1 MAGAFDNLGIKREEF
16 FTDIGKEETFTE
28 TLIRYGNKYQLD
40 RNSATNSLFGNESFV
55 AITKPEIPK
64 CESWGALEKLN
75 KEKELIGIYLSAH
88 PLDEYNIIL
97 KYVCNTGVIELK
109 DRSTLRGRDIL
120 LGGIVTATRE
130 GMSKTGKPYCIVKI
144 EDFTGSDEVPLFGSD
159 YIEYSKYCKVGMYLL
174 INARIE
180 PSQWKEN
187 DLRFRISSIRLLQD
201 EKEKLIER
209 ISISLPIHELDEQTI
224 NELSVL
230 IKNNPGNSQLYFRV
244 IDGTNKI
251 SQTFYSQNI
260 RLSVTS
266 DLIDFLQKNENIDFI
281 INK

>member
-1 MAGAFDNLGIKREEF
+1 M
-16 FTDIGKEETFTE
+16 
-28 TLIRYGNKYQLD
+28 IRYGNKFQLD
-40 RNSATNSLFGNESFV
+40 KSTAANSLFGNEAFV
-55 AITKPEIPK
+55 SISKPEIPK
-64 CESWGALEKLN
+64 CESWGILEKLN
-75 KEKELIGIYLSAH
+75 KEKDLVGIYLSAH

-109 DRSTLRGRDIL
+109 DRESLKGRDIL

-144 EDFTGSDEVPLFGSD
+144 EDFTGSDEIPLFGND
-159 YIEYSKYCKVGMYLL
+159 YIEYSKYCKTGMYLL
-174 INARIE
+174 INARVE
-180 PSQWKEN
+180 ASQWKEN
-187 DLRFRISSIRLLQD
+187 DLRFKISSIRLLQD
-201 EKEKLIER
+201 EKEKLIEK

-224 NELSVL
+224 NELSTL
-230 IKNNPGNSQLYFRV
+230 IKSNPGNSQLYFRV

-260 RLSVTS
+260 RLNVTNT
-266 DLIDFLQKNENIDFI
+266 LIDFLQKNENIDFI